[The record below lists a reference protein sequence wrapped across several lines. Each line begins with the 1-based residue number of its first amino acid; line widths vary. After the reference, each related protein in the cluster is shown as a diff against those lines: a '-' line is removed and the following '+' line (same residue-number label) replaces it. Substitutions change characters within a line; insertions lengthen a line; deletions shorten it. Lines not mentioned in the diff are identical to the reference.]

1 MAQNIF
7 SAMEL
12 DAIGEMMNISLGSS
26 ATAVSNLLDH
36 RVDIT
41 TPKVTVV
48 PISEFTLGE
57 LEPAIGVEIKYVS
70 GLEGS
75 NIMLLKRSDVKAIV
89 ELLMGT
95 EIPEEEFEL
104 NELTISAVC
113 ELMNQMMGAAST
125 ALSDFLGRPVNIST
139 PQSFS
144 LDDLEEIKRERFH
157 SETGML
163 VAVHFMGLVA
173 GAAHTGL
180 QDNLS
185 GLVLE
190 MLKTF
195 LFAAGPLLA
204 TTAVVAVAATFF
216 QTKLLVSGEALK
228 PKFSRINPLQ
238 GIKRLFSLRSV
249 IEALKGIL
257 KITVLLFLIYQ
268 FLVGIVDTFTKYL
281 HTDLAVACA
290 HLVDEGFQMVMQIAI
305 AFVVLAG
312 ADVFYQWWDYERQ
325 LRMSKQE
332 IKEEYKQMEGD
343 PQVKGKIKEVQRRM
357 AQSRMMQQ
365 VPKADVVIRNP
376 THFAVAL
383 RYRPETDGAPI
394 VLAKGQDELAGRI
407 VRKAEEHHI
416 AIIENVPLARALY
429 ATAELNRE
437 IPPELYNAVAEVLVY
452 LYRMDEKLK

>member
-1 MAQNIF
+1 MADSSKTEKATPKKRRDERKKGNVFF
-7 SAMEL
+7 SN
-12 DAIGEMMNISLGSS
+12 D
-26 ATAVSNLLDH
+26 AVS
-36 RVDIT
+36 
-41 TPKVTVV
+41 
-48 PISEFTLGE
+48 
-57 LEPAIGVEIKYVS
+57 
-70 GLEGS
+70 
-75 NIMLLKRSDVKAIV
+75 
-89 ELLMGT
+89 
-95 EIPEEEFEL
+95 
-104 NELTISAVC
+104 
-113 ELMNQMMGAAST
+113 
-125 ALSDFLGRPVNIST
+125 
-139 PQSFS
+139 
-144 LDDLEEIKRERFH
+144 
-157 SETGML
+157 
-163 VAVHFMGLVA
+163 VAVLLASFFVLKLTATPMVEQIYRFLQYAMGLVA

-195 LFAAGPLLA
+195 LFAAGSLLA

-383 RYRPETDGAPI
+383 RYHPETDGAPI